1 MNIQLF
7 RDDVRIPEIAT
18 AGSAGY
24 DIFMPEAGEVGD
36 PMNPNMYGLGFGIQP
51 PANCA
56 ALVLPRSGTG
66 FKYQV
71 ELCNSVGLIDHDYTN
86 EWFLKLTT
94 KTGFNFSWKAGERVA
109 QFIVVPVLT
118 PPLSIV
124 EKLEKTT
131 REGGLGSTG
140 K

>member
-24 DIFMPEAGEVGD
+24 DIFMPDAGNTGD
-36 PMNPNMYGLGFGIQP
+36 PMNPNMYGLGLGLKVP
-51 PANCA
+51 DGYA
-56 ALVLPRSGTG
+56 ALVLPRSGEG
-66 FKYQV
+66 FKYQI
-71 ELCNSVGLIDHDYTN
+71 ELCNTIGLIDSDYIK
-86 EWFLKLTT
+86 EWFVKVTT
-94 KTGFNFSWKAGERVA
+94 KTKLMYSWKAGERVA

-118 PPLSIV
+118 PPLDIV